1 MDKLKKIIITEL
13 HNIIK
18 NNTKLITEKWSISDD
33 ADFYT
38 DKVLDDIFND
48 LKNSSNEFIDKGI
61 NALVGSINNYAI
73 LNKTITINYV
83 IYNCLDD
90 YVCDFLYNEAEKQ
103 NGFEEKENTLYI
115 TLYMVN
121 YKWRKAYCERNLVH
135 EIEHIVQINY
145 GFDNNV
151 NYKNL
156 TDKAYEHAS
165 DVLNHENGYNK
176 ADKLIAKLFYYSNS
190 HEQDAFM
197 QEYAKDIKRN
207 ITILRTKK
215 SETHNILSLYSNICD
230 YFLNHKNDSS
240 IKNAI
245 QQYRIFGYNMNN
257 FELMATKQL
266 NRFKRKMNNIEKNF
280 KTN

>member
-61 NALVGSINNYAI
+61 NALVGSINNYTI

-121 YKWRKAYCERNLVH
+121 YKWRKDYCERNLVH

-207 ITILRTKK
+207 ITILKTKK
-215 SETHNILSLYSNICD
+215 SETHSILSLYSDICS
-230 YFLNHKNDSS
+230 YFLSHKNDSS